1 MAEFVRGFKFQVTLT
16 RSRSLGPTASTP
28 PELTISQPLRQ
39 SKALPPSPQ
48 RIGADGS
55 TPAGNGL
62 DQTDPNLRGLNERIG
77 DGGFQECTGLDIEAD
92 IHEYLEGGRNDQI
105 IRRVGRIKLQPI
117 VLKRGMLVK
126 TSEDPARS
134 TGGYAN
140 TELWDWLR
148 NVVAGQ
154 AAVLRYDGAIDA
166 LDPADAAR
174 VTAHWSFVR
183 GLPIKVVG
191 PQLNAKT
198 GEIVVEELHI
208 AHEGLRL
215 EHQA

>member
-28 PELTISQPLRQ
+28 PELTISQPLKQ
-39 SKALPPSPQ
+39 SSALPASPQ

-55 TPAGNGL
+55 TPAGTGR
-62 DQTDPNLRGLNERIG
+62 DQTDPNLRGLSDRIG

-92 IHEYLEGGRNDQI
+92 IHDYLEGGRNDQI

-117 VLKRGMLVK
+117 VLKRGMLVE
-126 TSEDPARS
+126 TS
-134 TGGYAN
+134 GYTN
-140 TELWDWLR
+140 TDVWDWLR

-166 LDPADAAR
+166 LDPADVAR